1 MLFAWQEP
9 TVYLNL
15 TDERA
20 QEGMRIT
27 EAAFREI
34 AEAGRQARIRVLVL
48 MFPLKE
54 SVYEGYLK
62 QSRDTPGVDRLLT
75 SVEHERQIKQRLTA
89 LLDQEKI
96 DYLDLL
102 PILKDANQS
111 KDSYPLT
118 DPHPN
123 AYGYAAVAAAVNR
136 VIEAY
141 PSR

>member
-123 AYGYAAVAAAVNR
+123 AHGYAAVAAAVNR